1 MTRTDTSNGTLNR
14 SAGLCHKPASA
25 ARLGLAMRPTHY
37 GEVSLYPP
45 KSTFWWK
52 SFCPVAD
59 TIEGSSIKEDEMQNL
74 TKEISM
80 RKVIAAEFLSLDGV
94 ME

>member
-1 MTRTDTSNGTLNR
+1 M
-14 SAGLCHKPASA
+14 
-25 ARLGLAMRPTHY
+25 
-37 GEVSLYPP
+37 
-45 KSTFWWK
+45 
-52 SFCPVAD
+52 SFCPVAN
-59 TIEGSSIKEDEMQNL
+59 TIEGSSMKEDEMQNL

>member
-1 MTRTDTSNGTLNR
+1 M
-14 SAGLCHKPASA
+14 
-25 ARLGLAMRPTHY
+25 
-37 GEVSLYPP
+37 
-45 KSTFWWK
+45 
-52 SFCPVAD
+52 SFCPVAN
-59 TIEGSSIKEDEMQNL
+59 TIEGSSMNEDEKQNL